1 MQGEVSAVAA
11 DYVRVNSLEAA
22 IAALAKGPRTILA
35 GGTDVFPRLQDRP
48 LTGAILDISG
58 IAALGT
64 VAFDGDYWRI
74 GAAASWRTLIDADVP
89 PAFNGLKAAA
99 REVGSVQI
107 QNRATIIGNLCNA
120 SPAADGCAALIDA

>member
-1 MQGEVSAVAA
+1 MHGEVSAVAA
-11 DYVRVNSLEAA
+11 DYVRVDSLEAA

-74 GAAASWRTLIDADVP
+74 GAAASWRSSSSTISFDSERTGSE
-89 PAFNGLKAAA
+89 PA
-99 REVGSVQI
+99 E
-107 QNRATIIGNLCNA
+107 
-120 SPAADGCAALIDA
+120 SPE

>member
-1 MQGEVSAVAA
+1 MQGKVSAGAA
-11 DYVRVNSLEAA
+11 DYVRVDSLEAA
-22 IAALAKGPRTILA
+22 IATLAKGPRTILA

-74 GAAASWRTLIDADVP
+74 GAAVSGER
-89 PAFNGLKAAA
+89 
-99 REVGSVQI
+99 
-107 QNRATIIGNLCNA
+107 
-120 SPAADGCAALIDA
+120 

>member
-1 MQGEVSAVAA
+1 MQGEVSAGAV
-11 DYVRVNSLEAA
+11 DYVRVDSLEAA
-22 IAALAKGPRTILA
+22 IATLAKGPRTILA

-48 LTGAILDISG
+48 LSGAILDISG

-89 PAFNGLKAAA
+89 PAFDGLKAAA
-99 REVGSVQI
+99 REVG
-107 QNRATIIGNLCNA
+107 
-120 SPAADGCAALIDA
+120 